1 MNHMPM
7 KTKVLALTVLALLGA
22 LTGCQKEVPGDF
34 GYSYPREVK
43 GDKAVWWEEKEWRI
57 CEAPIVDETSKE
69 TTRDCGTYTVRINVA
84 DTFYAGIGTY
94 FKAIEEAGFTLNPYY
109 DCSSLQEWESAQNP
123 TQPLFADFIQQD
135 GPHGDPE
142 RPFYHT
148 TYTIR
153 LTGKMYKNNKTYFP
167 ILEII
172 YTYSQD
178 ID

>member
-1 MNHMPM
+1 MPM
-7 KTKVLALTVLALLGA
+7 KTSILVATLLALAGIFS
-22 LTGCQKEVPGDF
+22 GCRKDTPGDF
-34 GYSYPREVK
+34 GYTYPREVK
-43 GDKAVWWEEKEWRI
+43 GDKAVWWETKEWRI
-57 CEAPIVDETSKE
+57 CEMPVIDETSKE
-69 TTRDCGTYTVRINVA
+69 TTRDCGSYLVRINVA
-84 DTFYAGIGTY
+84 DTFYAGIGEY
-94 FKAIEEAGFTLNPYY
+94 FKAIEAAGYTLNTYY
-109 DCSSLQEWESAQNP
+109 AGNSPEEWESAQNP
-123 TQPLFADFIQQD
+123 SRPLAADFILQE

-153 LTGKMYKNNKTYFP
+153 LTGKMYKNNKTNFP